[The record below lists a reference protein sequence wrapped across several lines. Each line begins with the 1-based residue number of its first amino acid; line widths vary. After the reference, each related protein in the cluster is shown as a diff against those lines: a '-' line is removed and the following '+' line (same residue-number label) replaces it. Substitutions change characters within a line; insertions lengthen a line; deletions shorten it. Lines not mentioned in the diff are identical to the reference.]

1 MCRRDK
7 FFANNYNNNILLL
20 IHVYFIPASRYTLNV
35 LFIVLLLRVP
45 CRSYYVQ
52 KVLCTKYVAQI
63 ERKLHGSVNVV
74 PSNDFHLL

>member
-35 LFIVLLLRVP
+35 LFIVLLF
-45 CRSYYVQ
+45 YVYH
-52 KVLCTKYVAQI
+52 VAATTCTNKCFVSISKFFEKGNYTEV
-63 ERKLHGSVNVV
+63 SM
-74 PSNDFHLL
+74 S

>member
-35 LFIVLLLRVP
+35 LFIVLL
-45 CRSYYVQ
+45 SYVYHVAA
-52 KVLCTKYVAQI
+52 TKCFVSLSLI
-63 ERKLHGSVNVV
+63 FFKRKLHGSVNVV

>member
-45 CRSYYVQ
+45 CRSYYVSALSVSFCLI
-52 KVLCTKYVAQI
+52 KREIT
-63 ERKLHGSVNVV
+63 RKCQCSTQQR
-74 PSNDFHLL
+74 